1 MTSKKAQAGGRP
13 DSSASGEAGPLV
25 LIVDDVQDNRTIYVL
40 FLKFSGYRIAE
51 AENGAEAVEK
61 ATALLPDVIVMDL
74 SLPVMDGWE
83 ATRRLKRDSRTQH
96 IPVVVLTGHALPEH
110 AQAARDAGCD
120 LVITKPCLPDQLMD
134 AIRRILDAPTSPA
147 EEREVIP

>member
-1 MTSKKAQAGGRP
+1 MTNKKAQTDGRAGE
-13 DSSASGEAGPLV
+13 SVVGETGPLV

-40 FLKFSGYRIAE
+40 FLTFSGYRIAE
-51 AENGAEAVEK
+51 AENGEEALHK
-61 ATALLPDVIVMDL
+61 ATTLLPDIIVMDL

-83 ATRRLKRDSRTQH
+83 ATRRLKRDPRTKR

-110 AQAARDAGCD
+110 AQAAREAGCD

-134 AIRRILDAPTSPA
+134 AIRRILDAPKARPKSG
-147 EEREVIP
+147 R

>member
-1 MTSKKAQAGGRP
+1 MTRRKPDTGGRTDEP
-13 DSSASGEAGPLV
+13 AAGAKGPLV

-40 FLKFSGYRIAE
+40 FLKFSGFRIAE
-51 AENGAEAVEK
+51 AENGEEAIRQAER
-61 ATALLPDVIVMDL
+61 LLPDVIVMDL

-83 ATRRLKRDSRTQH
+83 ATRRLKRDPRTKT

-120 LVITKPCLPDQLMD
+120 LVITKPCLPDQLLE
-134 AIRRILDAPTSPA
+134 AIRHILDPPKARPKGV
-147 EEREVIP
+147 R

>member
-1 MTSKKAQAGGRP
+1 VTKKATEPGTARRAN
-13 DSSASGEAGPLV
+13 ASTDMGPLV
-25 LIVDDVQDNRTIYVL
+25 LIVDDVQDNRTVYVL
-40 FLKFSGYRIAE
+40 FLKFSGYRVAE
-51 AENGAEAVEK
+51 AENGVEALRQAES
-61 ATALLPDVIVMDL
+61 LMPDVIVMDL

-83 ATRRLKRDSRTQH
+83 ATRRLKRDPRTKK

-134 AIRRILDAPTSPA
+134 AIRRILDAPKPRPKSGG
-147 EEREVIP
+147 

>member
-1 MTSKKAQAGGRP
+1 MRSKKAQTGGKP
-13 DSSASGEAGPLV
+13 TEPIVGETGPLV

-51 AENGAEAVEK
+51 AENGAEALEK
-61 ATALLPDVIVMDL
+61 ATTLLPDVIVMDL

-83 ATRRLKRDSRTQH
+83 ATRRLKRDPRTKR
-96 IPVVVLTGHALPEH
+96 IPVLVLTGHALPEH
-110 AQAARDAGCD
+110 AQAAREAGCD

-134 AIRRILDAPTSPA
+134 AIRRILDAPTARPKSG
-147 EEREVIP
+147 R

>member
-1 MTSKKAQAGGRP
+1 VTSKKAQPDGRASIAG
-13 DSSASGEAGPLV
+13 ETGPLV

-40 FLKFSGYRIAE
+40 FLKFSGFRIAE
-51 AENGAEAVEK
+51 AENGEEALQK
-61 ATALLPDVIVMDL
+61 ATTLLPDVIVMDL

-83 ATRRLKRDSRTQH
+83 ATRRLKRDPRTKA

-134 AIRRILDAPTSPA
+134 ALRGILDAPKARPKSG
-147 EEREVIP
+147 R

>member
-1 MTSKKAQAGGRP
+1 MTNKKAQTDARASESVAG
-13 DSSASGEAGPLV
+13 ATGPLV

-40 FLKFSGYRIAE
+40 FLKFSGFRIAE
-51 AENGAEAVEK
+51 AENGEEALHK
-61 ATALLPDVIVMDL
+61 ATTLLPDVIVMDL

-83 ATRRLKRDSRTQH
+83 ATRRLKRDPRTKK

-134 AIRRILDAPTSPA
+134 AIRRILDAPTGQPKSG
-147 EEREVIP
+147 R